1 MSVQTITRSP
11 ANNNNTGELH
21 YSDQFLQRL
30 ETDVECEKKKS
41 KKQVMLFQFFKNI
54 ELEPC

>member
-30 ETDVECEKKKS
+30 ETDVECEKKKVKS
-41 KKQVMLFQFFKNI
+41 I
-54 ELEPC
+54 

>member
-41 KKQVMLFQFFKNI
+41 KKHLAFMHNNEDDQQLS
-54 ELEPC
+54 